1 MAFIKKKDL
10 QTLIKVEHL
19 LYEKLK
25 ETDSLNNDYEYD
37 LWISYYN
44 IVENII
50 NDISKLNKKSNEW
63 NKKNKDYHRIMNNLY
78 DSKKRNNKEKIN
90 YWENEL
96 LKLKGK
102 EVKK

>member
-1 MAFIKKKDL
+1 MSFIKKKDL
-10 QTLIKVEHL
+10 QILIKVESL

-25 ETDSLNNDYEYD
+25 ETNSLNNNYEYD
-37 LWISYYN
+37 LWLSYYN

-50 NDISKLNKKSNEW
+50 NDINKLNKRSNEW

-90 YWENEL
+90 YWTNEL
-96 LKLKGK
+96 LKLKESKG
-102 EVKK
+102 EI

>member
-10 QTLIKVEHL
+10 QVLIKVENL

-25 ETDSLNNDYEYD
+25 ETNSLDNIYEYN
-37 LWISYYN
+37 LWIDYYN
-44 IVENII
+44 VIENII
-50 NDISKLNKKSNEW
+50 NDIDKLNKKSNEW

-96 LKLKGK
+96 LKLKESKG
-102 EVKK
+102 EI

>member
-10 QTLIKVEHL
+10 QILIKVENL

-25 ETDSLNNDYEYD
+25 ETNSLDNIYEYN
-37 LWISYYN
+37 LWIDYYN
-44 IVENII
+44 VIENII
-50 NDISKLNKKSNEW
+50 NDIDKLNKKSNEW

-96 LKLKGK
+96 LKLKESKG
-102 EVKK
+102 EI

>member
-10 QTLIKVEHL
+10 HTLIKVEHL

-25 ETDSLNNDYEYD
+25 ETNSLDNDYEYD

-44 IVENII
+44 VVENII
-50 NDISKLNKKSNEW
+50 NDINKLNKKSNEW

-90 YWENEL
+90 YWESEL
-96 LKLKGK
+96 LKLKENKG
-102 EVKK
+102 EI